1 MNLARNLCPPPDL
14 LTKWDEMHGLPKPA
28 FVAANFGMGNAP
40 MTATRDIFAKNLRL
54 LIKQKCDDN
63 VSNACREMGINRTQ
77 FNRYLSGE
85 SWPRPDALI
94 VIVEYFGVD
103 ANILLHEM
111 DIDGL
116 ITAVPKPVELGF
128 ERGVRAAAVVAGEY
142 CQERIKKAKRVDDEA
157 VFTGHTQHDIQR
169 AILRRVLLRK

>member
-1 MNLARNLCPPPDL
+1 
-14 LTKWDEMHGLPKPA
+14 
-28 FVAANFGMGNAP
+28 MGYAP
-40 MTATRDIFAKNLRL
+40 MTGTRDVFAKNLRQ
-54 LIKQKCDDN
+54 LIEQKCENN
-63 VSNACREMGINRTQ
+63 VSNACREMGLNRTQ
-77 FNRYLSGE
+77 FNRYLSGA

-116 ITAVPKPVELGF
+116 KTAGPKPVDLGF

-142 CQERIKKAKRVDDEA
+142 CQQRIKKAEKFDGEA
-157 VFTGHTQHDIQR
+157 VFTKHTQHDIQR
-169 AILRRVLLRK
+169 AILRRVLLGK